1 MKYKTLLEAMG
12 AIEDERMVDSEVIF
26 SAFKE
31 GIEKAF
37 RKHVRC
43 PEATVRIDVDDND
56 EIRIFQVRTVVED
69 VDDDEIEISLD
80 DAKEKNP
87 NAQLD
92 DKIEDEVSITEFSR
106 SEITVVKNVMLQKI
120 KEATKQIIYDEYI
133 DKVDDMVTGTV
144 ESVEDKYVIVNLGK
158 TLALLLKAD
167 QIPFERYKEGQ
178 RLKVVIKSVNK
189 DSKSAQVLVSRASA
203 VLVKRLF
210 EISVPEIFD
219 GTVEIKAIA
228 REANERTKMA
238 VYSKNPNVD
247 AIGSCIGPRGN
258 RVVTVI
264 EEISQKNNVASHE
277 NIDIVEWNPDF
288 IEYVS
293 NVMKPANTVAVIP
306 QSAGSLLI
314 VVEDKDLSVAIGKKG
329 INARL
334 AAKLLDKKVE
344 IKTVSAVEEMGIDY
358 VEMMEQFKQQQQE
371 KRLALEKEKL
381 EAEVLKQ
388 QKELE
393 EMNAKYQ
400 DVEEFDPEF
409 TKDEQGRDLE
419 SYEDEDFVEKNENN
433 PEKAETLKAKEES
446 EENVDV
452 AVTEEVEEEEKPV
465 KKKAKLQIK
474 ATDYV
479 SKYEE
484 LADAKKKD
492 TTSTVK
498 KKRKVKEEDQ
508 EALEIK
514 EKLEALKKQ
523 QYEIKPEYTEEELD
537 EFNNPEEEHWYDDD
551 EDVDYDQYDEFYD
564 N

>member
-446 EENVDV
+446 EENVDA
-452 AVTEEVEEEEKPV
+452 AVTEEVEEEKPV

-492 TTSTVK
+492 TTATVK

>member
-452 AVTEEVEEEEKPV
+452 AAIEEVEEEKPV

-498 KKRKVKEEDQ
+498 KKRKIKEEDQ

>member
-144 ESVEDKYVIVNLGK
+144 ESVEDKYVIVDLGK

-452 AVTEEVEEEEKPV
+452 AVTEEVEEEKPV

-492 TTSTVK
+492 TTATVK

>member
-344 IKTVSAVEEMGIDY
+344 IKTISAVEEMGIDY

-452 AVTEEVEEEEKPV
+452 AVTEEVEEEKPV

-498 KKRKVKEEDQ
+498 KKRKAKEEDQ

>member
-446 EENVDV
+446 EENVDA
-452 AVTEEVEEEEKPV
+452 AVTEEVEEEKPV

>member
-210 EISVPEIFD
+210 EVSVPEIFD

-446 EENVDV
+446 EENVDA
-452 AVTEEVEEEEKPV
+452 AVTEEVEEEKPV

>member
-80 DAKEKNP
+80 DAKEKNS

-358 VEMMEQFKQQQQE
+358 VEMMEQFKQQQLE

-446 EENVDV
+446 EENVDE
-452 AVTEEVEEEEKPV
+452 AVTEEVEEEKPV

-492 TTSTVK
+492 TTATVK

>member
-80 DAKEKNP
+80 DAKEKNS

-452 AVTEEVEEEEKPV
+452 AVTNEVEEEKPV

-551 EDVDYDQYDEFYD
+551 EDVDYDQYDVFYD

>member
-452 AVTEEVEEEEKPV
+452 AVTDEVEEEKPV

-492 TTSTVK
+492 TTATVK

>member
-358 VEMMEQFKQQQQE
+358 VEMMEQFKQQQE

-452 AVTEEVEEEEKPV
+452 AVTEEVEEEKPV

-492 TTSTVK
+492 TTATVK

>member
-452 AVTEEVEEEEKPV
+452 AVTEEVEEEKPV

-492 TTSTVK
+492 TTATVK

>member
-144 ESVEDKYVIVNLGK
+144 ESVEDKYVIVDLGK

-344 IKTVSAVEEMGIDY
+344 IKTVSAVEEMGIYY

-452 AVTEEVEEEEKPV
+452 AVTEEVEEEKPV

-492 TTSTVK
+492 TTATVK

>member
-210 EISVPEIFD
+210 EVSVPEIFD

-452 AVTEEVEEEEKPV
+452 AVTEEVEEEKPV

-498 KKRKVKEEDQ
+498 KKRKIKEEDQ

>member
-210 EISVPEIFD
+210 EVSVPEIFD

-446 EENVDV
+446 EENVDE
-452 AVTEEVEEEEKPV
+452 AVTEEVEEEKPV

-492 TTSTVK
+492 TTATVK

>member
-452 AVTEEVEEEEKPV
+452 AVTEEVEEEKPV

-492 TTSTVK
+492 TTATVK

-537 EFNNPEEEHWYDDD
+537 EFNNPEEEHWYDDY

>member
-452 AVTEEVEEEEKPV
+452 AVTEEVEEEKPG

-492 TTSTVK
+492 TTATVK

>member
-446 EENVDV
+446 EENVDA
-452 AVTEEVEEEEKPV
+452 AVTDEVEEEKPV

>member
-452 AVTEEVEEEEKPV
+452 AVTEEVEEETPV

-492 TTSTVK
+492 TTATVK

>member
-210 EISVPEIFD
+210 EVSVPEIFD

-446 EENVDV
+446 EENVDA
-452 AVTEEVEEEEKPV
+452 AVTEEVEEEKPV

-492 TTSTVK
+492 TTATVK

>member
-358 VEMMEQFKQQQQE
+358 VEMMEQFKQQQLE

-452 AVTEEVEEEEKPV
+452 AVTEEVEEEKPV

>member
-189 DSKSAQVLVSRASA
+189 DSKSAQVLVSSASA

-452 AVTEEVEEEEKPV
+452 AVTEEVEEEKPV

-498 KKRKVKEEDQ
+498 KKRKIKEEDQ

>member
-80 DAKEKNP
+80 DAKEKNS

-452 AVTEEVEEEEKPV
+452 AVTEEVEEEKPV

-492 TTSTVK
+492 TTATVK

>member
-80 DAKEKNP
+80 DAKEKNS

-210 EISVPEIFD
+210 EVSVPEIFD

-446 EENVDV
+446 EENVDE
-452 AVTEEVEEEEKPV
+452 AVTEEVEEEKPV

>member
-293 NVMKPANTVAVIP
+293 NVMKPANTVSVIP

-452 AVTEEVEEEEKPV
+452 AVTEEVEEEKPV

-492 TTSTVK
+492 TTATVK

>member
-452 AVTEEVEEEEKPV
+452 AVTEEVEEEKPV

-484 LADAKKKD
+484 LADAKKRD
-492 TTSTVK
+492 TTATVK
-498 KKRKVKEEDQ
+498 KKRKAKEEDQ

>member
-12 AIEDERMVDSEVIF
+12 AIEDERMIDSEVIF

-43 PEATVRIDVDDND
+43 PEATVRIDVDKDD
-56 EIRIFQVRTVVED
+56 EIRIYQIRTVVEE
-69 VDDDEIEISLD
+69 VDDDEIEISLE
-80 DAKEKNP
+80 DAKEKCENVGL
-87 NAQLD
+87 ND
-92 DKIEDEVSITEFSR
+92 TVEDEVSITEFTR

-120 KEATKQIIYDEYI
+120 KEATKQIIYDEFI

-167 QIPFERYKEGQ
+167 QIPYEKYKEGQ

-189 DSKSAQVLVSRASA
+189 DSKSAQVLVSRSSA

-210 EISVPEIFD
+210 EVSVPEIFD

-238 VYSKNPNVD
+238 VYSKNANVD

-264 EEISQKNNVASHE
+264 EEIAQKNNVASHE

-288 IEYVS
+288 IEYVK
-293 NVMKPANTVAVIP
+293 NVMKPANTIAVIP
-306 QSAGSLLI
+306 QSTGSLLI
-314 VVEDKDLSVAIGKKG
+314 VVDDKDLSVAIGKKG

-358 VEMMEQFKQQQQE
+358 IEMMEQFKQQQEE
-371 KRLALEKEKL
+371 KRLALEKEKQQ
-381 EAEVLKQ
+381 AEVLKQ

-419 SYEDEDFVEKNENN
+419 TYEDEDFVEKNENN

-446 EENVDV
+446 EE
-452 AVTEEVEEEEKPV
+452 VESEPVQSSSSQEEKPV

-484 LADAKKKD
+484 LADAKKKE
-492 TTSTVK
+492 TTTTVK
-498 KKRKVKEEDQ
+498 KKRKAKEEDQ

-537 EFNNPEEEHWYDDD
+537 EFNNPEEDHWYDD

>member
-210 EISVPEIFD
+210 EVSVPEIFD

-446 EENVDV
+446 EENVD
-452 AVTEEVEEEEKPV
+452 ATVTEEVEEEKPV

>member
-12 AIEDERMVDSEVIF
+12 AIEDERMVDSDVIF

-80 DAKEKNP
+80 DAKEKNS

-210 EISVPEIFD
+210 EVSVPEIFD

-452 AVTEEVEEEEKPV
+452 AVTEEVEEEKPV

>member
-1 MKYKTLLEAMG
+1 
-12 AIEDERMVDSEVIF
+12 
-26 SAFKE
+26 
-31 GIEKAF
+31 
-37 RKHVRC
+37 
-43 PEATVRIDVDDND
+43 
-56 EIRIFQVRTVVED
+56 
-69 VDDDEIEISLD
+69 
-80 DAKEKNP
+80 
-87 NAQLD
+87 
-92 DKIEDEVSITEFSR
+92 
-106 SEITVVKNVMLQKI
+106 MLQKI

-452 AVTEEVEEEEKPV
+452 AVTEEVEEEKPV

-492 TTSTVK
+492 TTATVK

>member
-12 AIEDERMVDSEVIF
+12 AIEDERMVDSDVIF

-80 DAKEKNP
+80 DAKEKNS

-210 EISVPEIFD
+210 EVSVPEIFD

-446 EENVDV
+446 EENVDA
-452 AVTEEVEEEEKPV
+452 AVTEEVEEEKPV

-498 KKRKVKEEDQ
+498 KKRKAKEEDQ

>member
-80 DAKEKNP
+80 DAKEKNS

-446 EENVDV
+446 EENVDA
-452 AVTEEVEEEEKPV
+452 AVTDEVEEEKPV
-465 KKKAKLQIK
+465 KKKTKLQIK

-492 TTSTVK
+492 TTATVK

>member
-80 DAKEKNP
+80 DAKEKNS

-452 AVTEEVEEEEKPV
+452 AVTDEVEEEKPV

-492 TTSTVK
+492 TTATVK

>member
-314 VVEDKDLSVAIGKKG
+314 VVEDKDLSVGIGKKG

-452 AVTEEVEEEEKPV
+452 AVTEEVEEEKPV

-492 TTSTVK
+492 TTATVK

>member
-452 AVTEEVEEEEKPV
+452 AVTDEVEEEKPV

>member
-80 DAKEKNP
+80 DAKEKNS

-446 EENVDV
+446 EENVDA
-452 AVTEEVEEEEKPV
+452 AVTEEVEEEKPV

-498 KKRKVKEEDQ
+498 KKRKIKEEDQ

>member
-446 EENVDV
+446 EENVDE
-452 AVTEEVEEEEKPV
+452 AVTEEVEEEKPV

-492 TTSTVK
+492 TTATVK

>member
-446 EENVDV
+446 EENVDE
-452 AVTEEVEEEEKPV
+452 AVTEEVEEEKPV
-465 KKKAKLQIK
+465 KKKTKLQIK

-492 TTSTVK
+492 TTATVK

>member
-238 VYSKNPNVD
+238 DYSKNPNVD

-452 AVTEEVEEEEKPV
+452 AVTEEVEEEKPV

-492 TTSTVK
+492 TTATVK

-537 EFNNPEEEHWYDDD
+537 EFNNPEDEHWYDDD

>member
-12 AIEDERMVDSEVIF
+12 AIEDERMVDSDVIF

-452 AVTEEVEEEEKPV
+452 AVTDEVEEEKPV